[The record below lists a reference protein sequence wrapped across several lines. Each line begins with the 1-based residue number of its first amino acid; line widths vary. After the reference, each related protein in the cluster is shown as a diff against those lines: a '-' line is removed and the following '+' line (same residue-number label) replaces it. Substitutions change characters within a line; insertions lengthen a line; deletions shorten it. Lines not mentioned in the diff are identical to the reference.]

1 MERFKRILYY
11 MSVILPI
18 FSKVKQII
26 DFFVEFNNTNKEVIQ
41 ARADLA
47 KMIADIRKENEE
59 FLKIM
64 ED

>member
-18 FSKVKQII
+18 LSKVKQII

-47 KMIADIRKENEE
+47 KMLAEIKQANED
-59 FLKIM
+59 FSKIM

>member
-18 FSKVKQII
+18 LSKVRQII

-41 ARADLA
+41 AREELS
-47 KMIADIRKENEE
+47 KMLADIRKENEE

>member
-18 FSKVKQII
+18 LSKIRQII

-47 KMIADIRKENEE
+47 KMLADIRKENEE

>member
-18 FSKVKQII
+18 LSKVKQII

-41 ARADLA
+41 AREELS
-47 KMIADIRKENEE
+47 KMLADIRKENEE

>member
-1 MERFKRILYY
+1 MKRFKRILYY

-18 FSKVKQII
+18 LSKIRQII

-41 ARADLA
+41 ARADLVRMLA
-47 KMIADIRKENEE
+47 EIKQANED
-59 FLKIM
+59 FSKIM

>member
-18 FSKVKQII
+18 LSKIRQII

-41 ARADLA
+41 AREELS
-47 KMIADIRKENEE
+47 KMLADIRKENEE